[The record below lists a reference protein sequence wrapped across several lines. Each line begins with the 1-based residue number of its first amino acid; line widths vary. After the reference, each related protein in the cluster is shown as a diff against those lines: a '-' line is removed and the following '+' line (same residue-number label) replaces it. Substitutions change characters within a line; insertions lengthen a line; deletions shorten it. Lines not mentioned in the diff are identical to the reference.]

1 MKEKGGLGL
10 EQRFCRRCLL
20 KEMDADAYFSNVYEY
35 IASLSED
42 ERAPEELYQQR
53 LNDWSRLRSPYKR
66 NVRAVWLFCGS
77 PCGQT
82 DFALCRYASALVT
95 KGLCV

>member
-1 MKEKGGLGL
+1 MKEKGGLDL

-42 ERAPEELYQQR
+42 ERAPEELYEQR
-53 LNDWSRLRSPYKR
+53 LGYCRACDHLINGMCALCGCFVE
-66 NVRAVWLFCGS
+66 VRAAKRISRCADTPRRW
-77 PCGQT
+77 
-82 DFALCRYASALVT
+82 
-95 KGLCV
+95 